1 MDTKALYKIGYGVYL
16 IGAKKGEKI
25 NGQIANTIFQIAA
38 EPPTIAVSINKNNLT
53 WEYIHESKVFS
64 ASVLDNETPLPFIGQ
79 FGFKSGRDTNKFADV
94 NYKIGVTGAPV
105 VTDHT
110 VSYLEVKVT
119 QEVDAGTHTVFIGQL
134 VDASVLSD
142 KTTLTYEYYQQVK
155 RGTTPKSAPSY
166 HAPQKEEKEAPKM
179 AKYKC
184 TVCGYIYDPAL
195 GDADSG
201 IKPGT
206 AFESLPANWTC
217 PICGAEKSQFEK
229 ID

>member
-16 IGAKKGEKI
+16 IGAKKGDKI
-25 NGQIANTIFQIAA
+25 NGQIANTIFQIAS

-53 WEYIHESKVFS
+53 WQYIHESQAFS
-64 ASVLDNETPLPFIGQ
+64 ASVLDNETPLTFIGQ
-79 FGFKSGRDTNKFADV
+79 FGFKSGRDTNKFEGV
-94 NYKIGVTGAPV
+94 NYKIGVTGSPV
-105 VTDHT
+105 VTDHA

-134 VDASVLSD
+134 VDAGVLSD
-142 KTTLTYEYYQQVK
+142 KGTLTYEYYQQVK

-184 TVCGYIYDPAL
+184 TICGYIYDPAL